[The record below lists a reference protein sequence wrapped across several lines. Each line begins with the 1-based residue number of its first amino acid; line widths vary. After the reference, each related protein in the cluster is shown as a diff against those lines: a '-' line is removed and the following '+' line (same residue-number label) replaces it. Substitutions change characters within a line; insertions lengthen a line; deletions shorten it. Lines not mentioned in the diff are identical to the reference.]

1 MTQSLGTE
9 WWRPVSGPT
18 PASPS
23 AVAALAQDSAL
34 PFRGMMVFTF
44 ILLLSPQTFIPV
56 LARAHIAL
64 LTGGLAV
71 VVHWWSRFKTRQPIM
86 RVTRELWLSA
96 VLLIWAIVTIPVS
109 QWPMGSL
116 QILVDLFLKAVIIF
130 WLLSNTVTTMSR
142 LLTVA
147 WGVSLMA
154 VPLAVT
160 AVRSFSGAGAGAS
173 RIVGYEAALT
183 QNPNDLALTLNLIL
197 PLTVALFLIS
207 RQAVLRGFLAGVI
220 VLDATAVV
228 ATFSRGGFLAL
239 ATILVL
245 YLRSLHGLRE
255 RRWAIAAVLL
265 ALAAMPL
272 LPSSYLER
280 LGTITNV
287 QADQTGSA
295 QERVRDTKAAVSFVL
310 SHPITGAGLG
320 MNILALNEIRGAH
333 WLQVHNA
340 YLEYAMDLGWIG
352 LGLFLLLL
360 ASCIRT
366 AARVRTQ
373 CAELPA
379 LRDLCVLAEAIRIT
393 LVAFAVAACFHP
405 VAYHFFFFYFGA
417 LAVAAGAVYE
427 VEIHTAT
434 GGAPRASPDSL
445 LMATSATKR
454 GSPDSTSRK
463 TPR

>member
-1 MTQSLGTE
+1 VTRSVGTE

-18 PASPS
+18 RASPS
-23 AVAALAQDSAL
+23 AADTPEQDSAL
-34 PFRGMMVFTF
+34 PFKGMMVFTF

-64 LTGGLAV
+64 LTGGLSIVA
-71 VVHWWSRFKTRQPIM
+71 HFWSRFTTRQPIM
-86 RVTRELWLSA
+86 RVTREVWLSV
-96 VLLIWAIVTIPVS
+96 VLLIWGLITIPIS
-109 QWPMGSL
+109 QWPMGSV
-116 QILVDLFLKAVIIF
+116 QIFVDPFLKAVIVF
-130 WLLSNTVTTMSR
+130 WLLSNTVTTMRR

-154 VPLAVT
+154 MPLAVT
-160 AVRSFSGAGAGAS
+160 AVRNISAAGAGAS
-173 RIVGYEAALT
+173 RIVGYEAGLT

-207 RQAVLRGFLAGVI
+207 RRPVVRGFLVGLI

-245 YLRSLHGLRE
+245 YLRTLHGLRE
-255 RRWAIAAVLL
+255 RRWATAAMLL
-265 ALAAMPL
+265 ALVAVPL
-272 LPSSYLER
+272 LPPAYLER

-287 QADQTGSA
+287 QADETGSA
-295 QERVRDTKAAVSFVL
+295 QERVRDTKAALAFVL
-310 SHPITGAGLG
+310 SHPVTGAGLG

-366 AARVRTQ
+366 AGRVRRES
-373 CAELPA
+373 AELPT
-379 LRDLCVLAEAIRIT
+379 LRNLTVMAETIRIT
-393 LVAFAVAACFHP
+393 LLAFAVAACFHP

-427 VEIHTAT
+427 AEVRAAT
-434 GGAPRASPDSL
+434 TELPTHASPGGL
-445 LMATSATKR
+445 LVATSAT
-454 GSPDSTSRK
+454 
-463 TPR
+463 

>member
-1 MTQSLGTE
+1 
-9 WWRPVSGPT
+9 
-18 PASPS
+18 
-23 AVAALAQDSAL
+23 
-34 PFRGMMVFTF
+34 MMVFTF

-64 LTGGLAV
+64 LTGGLAIV
-71 VVHWWSRFKTRQPIM
+71 AHCWSRFTTRQPIM

-96 VLLIWAIVTIPVS
+96 VLLSWAIVTIPIS
-109 QWPMGSL
+109 QHAMGSL
-116 QILVDLFLKAVIIF
+116 QILVDLFLKALIIF
-130 WLLSNTVTTMSR
+130 WLLSNTVTTLRR

-160 AVRSFSGAGAGAS
+160 AVRSFSGAGAS
-173 RIVGYEAALT
+173 RIVGYEGALT

-197 PLTVALFLIS
+197 PLTVALFLIN
-207 RQAVLRGFLAGVI
+207 RRVILRGFLAGLI
-220 VLDATAVV
+220 VLDAAAVI

-239 ATILVL
+239 ATMLIL
-245 YLRSLHGLRE
+245 YLRTLHGLRE
-255 RRWAIAAVLL
+255 RRWAAAAVLV
-265 ALAAMPL
+265 ALAATPL
-272 LPSSYLER
+272 LPASYLER

-295 QERVRDTKAAVSFVL
+295 QERVRDTKAALSFVL

-366 AARVRTQ
+366 AARIRAQ

-393 LVAFAVAACFHP
+393 LLTFAVAACFHP

-417 LAVAAGAVYE
+417 LAVATGAVYE
-427 VEIHTAT
+427 AEIRVAS
-434 GGAPRASPDSL
+434 GGLPRRASPDGL
-445 LMATSATKR
+445 LVATSAT
-454 GSPDSTSRK
+454 
-463 TPR
+463 

>member
-1 MTQSLGTE
+1 
-9 WWRPVSGPT
+9 
-18 PASPS
+18 
-23 AVAALAQDSAL
+23 
-34 PFRGMMVFTF
+34 MMVFTF

-64 LTGGLAV
+64 LTGGLAI
-71 VVHWWSRFKTRQPIM
+71 VVHFWSRFTTRQPIM

-96 VLLIWAIVTIPVS
+96 VLLTWAIVTIPVS
-109 QWPMGSL
+109 QWPMGSV

-130 WLLSNTVTTMSR
+130 WLLSNTVTTRRR

-154 VPLAVT
+154 VPLALH
-160 AVRSFSGAGAGAS
+160 AVRNIGAAGAGAS
-173 RIVGYEAALT
+173 RIVGYEAGLT

-207 RQAVLRGFLAGVI
+207 RRAVLRGFLAGLI
-220 VLDATAVV
+220 VLDAAAVI

-245 YLRSLHGLRE
+245 YLRTLHGLRE
-255 RRWAIAAVLL
+255 RRWAAAAVLL
-265 ALAAMPL
+265 ALAAVPL
-272 LPSSYLER
+272 LPSAYLER

-287 QADQTGSA
+287 QADETGSA
-295 QERVRDTKAAVSFVL
+295 QERVRDTKAALSYVL
-310 SHPITGAGLG
+310 SHPVMGAGLG
-320 MNILALNEIRGAH
+320 MNILALNELRGAR
-333 WLQVHNA
+333 WLKVHNA

-352 LGLFLLLL
+352 LGLFLMLL

-366 AARVRTQ
+366 AARVRAQ
-373 CAELPA
+373 CAERPA
-379 LRDLCVLAEAIRIT
+379 LRELCVLAEAIRIT

-417 LAVAAGAVYE
+417 LAVAVGAVYE
-427 VEIHTAT
+427 AEIRAT
-434 GGAPRASPDSL
+434 TGELPCRASPDGL
-445 LMATSATKR
+445 LVATSA
-454 GSPDSTSRK
+454 P
-463 TPR
+463 

>member
-1 MTQSLGTE
+1 
-9 WWRPVSGPT
+9 
-18 PASPS
+18 
-23 AVAALAQDSAL
+23 
-34 PFRGMMVFTF
+34 MVFTF

-56 LARAHIAL
+56 LAKAHIAL

-71 VVHWWSRFKTRQPIM
+71 VVHWWSRFTTRQPIM

-96 VLLIWAIVTIPVS
+96 VLLIWAAVTIPVS

-116 QILVDLFLKAVIIF
+116 QIFVDLFLKAVIIF
-130 WLLSNTVTTMSR
+130 WLLSNTVTTMRR

-160 AVRSFSGAGAGAS
+160 AVRNFSGAGAGAS

-207 RQAVLRGFLAGVI
+207 RRAVIRGFLAGVI

-245 YLRSLHGLRE
+245 YLRTLHGRE
-255 RRWAIAAVLL
+255 RRWAAAAVLL
-265 ALAAMPL
+265 ALAATPL
-272 LPSSYLER
+272 LPSTYLER

-295 QERVRDTKAAVSFVL
+295 QERVRDTKAAMSFVL

-366 AARVRTQ
+366 AGRVRARS
-373 CAELPA
+373 AELPA
-379 LRDLCVLAEAIRIT
+379 LRDLTVLAEAIRIT

-427 VEIHTAT
+427 AEMRPVTE
-434 GGAPRASPDSL
+434 GLSRRVSPDSFVV
-445 LMATSATKR
+445 ATSA
-454 GSPDSTSRK
+454 S
-463 TPR
+463 

>member
-1 MTQSLGTE
+1 
-9 WWRPVSGPT
+9 
-18 PASPS
+18 
-23 AVAALAQDSAL
+23 
-34 PFRGMMVFTF
+34 
-44 ILLLSPQTFIPV
+44 
-56 LARAHIAL
+56 
-64 LTGGLAV
+64 
-71 VVHWWSRFKTRQPIM
+71 
-86 RVTRELWLSA
+86 
-96 VLLIWAIVTIPVS
+96 
-109 QWPMGSL
+109 
-116 QILVDLFLKAVIIF
+116 
-130 WLLSNTVTTMSR
+130 
-142 LLTVA
+142 
-147 WGVSLMA
+147 
-154 VPLAVT
+154 
-160 AVRSFSGAGAGAS
+160 
-173 RIVGYEAALT
+173 LT

-207 RQAVLRGFLAGVI
+207 RRAILRGFLAGVI

-265 ALAAMPL
+265 ALAATPL

-295 QERVRDTKAAVSFVL
+295 QERVRDTRAALTFVL
-310 SHPITGAGLG
+310 SHPLTGAGLG

-340 YLEYAMDLGWIG
+340 YLEYAMDLGWLG

-366 AARVRTQ
+366 ASRVRAQ

-393 LVAFAVAACFHP
+393 LLAFVVAACFHP

-417 LAVAAGAVYE
+417 LAVATGAVYE
-427 VEIHTAT
+427 AEIRAAP
-434 GGAPRASPDSL
+434 GGLPRRASPDSL
-445 LMATSATKR
+445 LVATSAT
-454 GSPDSTSRK
+454 
-463 TPR
+463 